1 MYNGS
6 MENLFKAL
14 DFTEAEAAVYRHL
27 LAEGGGTAAVIA
39 KKTRQTRTNT
49 YMVLHKLLERGVVMA
64 DDTTAVRHY
73 EAASPLL
80 LEQQLRQQQRE
91 LVQTKQSLDAAMPE
105 LLAMFSLSQ
114 QKPGVVHLT
123 GYDGLRASFEDQA
136 KSKTELLLWGSD
148 IKNRDPKVWQ
158 IMDKGGYKRRARG
171 ITTRA
176 LFHTG
181 AAQWPHIDDFVH
193 KGFEIRLWGKQLS
206 PGEVLVYDD
215 KVTFTVYQP
224 EIVVTVLTSE
234 VMAQTFRGIFDNCW
248 QSATPIVPTA

>member
-1 MYNGS
+1 

-27 LAEGGGTAAVIA
+27 LAEGGGTAAEIA
-39 KKTRQTRTNT
+39 KKTKQTRTNT
-49 YMVLHKLLERGVVMA
+49 YMVLNKLLERSVAVA
-64 DDTTAVRHY
+64 DDAEAVRRY
-73 EAASPLL
+73 RAASPQV
-80 LEQQLRQQQRE
+80 LEQQFREQQRA
-91 LVQTKQSLDAAMPE
+91 LAQTKRSLDEAMPD
-105 LLAMFSLSQ
+105 LLAMFNLSQ

-158 IMDKGGYKRRARG
+158 IIDKGGYKRRARG

-193 KGFEIRLWGKQLS
+193 KGFEIRLWGKQPS

-215 KVTFTVYQP
+215 RVTFTVYQP

-248 QSATPIVPTA
+248 QSAVPIAPTA